1 VVVGGIDANEAE
13 VSGENGV
20 EEGIPSDA
28 PLFVSVEE
36 GEG

>member
-1 VVVGGIDANEAE
+1 MVVRGVDANEAE
-13 VSGENGV
+13 VAGENGV

-36 GEG
+36 G